1 MNIPTE
7 HQVIRHNGQPV
18 AVVVPYAEYVRTFG
32 GQAAP
37 EPTVPHD
44 VVGRVV
50 GDGAS
55 PCRAWREH
63 LGLTQAEV
71 ASRMGITQSAYAQM
85 ETPDARLRP
94 ATRRR
99 IAAAL
104 GVAVEQLDL

>member
-32 GQAAP
+32 GQDVP
-37 EPTVPHD
+37 DPTVPHD

-85 ETPDARLRP
+85 EAPDARLRP

-104 GVAVEQLDL
+104 GIAVEQLDL